1 MLPDVVDWANA
12 HEETKAESKPGVM
25 KSLGVFVRQE
35 MERFNK
41 LLKEVKKNLTSLVN
55 AIKGT
60 EVMSSK
66 LEDIFN
72 AFLYNKVP
80 ASWMDNNIGFPSLKP
95 LDSWVKDLCERIKFI
110 SEWVY
115 NGTPK
120 TFWLAAFFFPQGFMT
135 ATMQTYARATGKP
148 IDTLSFTTHVTEM

>member
-1 MLPDVVDWANA
+1 MI
-12 HEETKAESKPGVM
+12 
-25 KSLGVFVRQE
+25 SLGVFVKQE

-41 LLKEVKKNLTSLVN
+41 LLKEVKRNLNSLVN

-72 AFLYNKVP
+72 AFILNKVP
-80 ASWMDNNIGFPSLKP
+80 AAWMENNIGFPSLKP
-95 LDSWVKDLCERIKFI
+95 LASWVKDLVDRIVFI
-110 SEWVY
+110 SNWVIQGPP
-115 NGTPK
+115 N
-120 TFWLAAFFFPQGFMT
+120 TFWVSSFFFPQGFMT

-148 IDTLSFTTHVTEM
+148 IDTLGFKTQVLG